1 MEKNGNKSIILDV
14 QSVKGIIKIETV
26 GGKEDGKKC
35 A

>member
-1 MEKNGNKSIILDV
+1 MEKKNKSIVLDV
-14 QSVKGIIKIETV
+14 QNVKGTIKIETV